1 MAEESKSEQ
10 AEKRLRY
17 AMKAIGE
24 QELPTELLVDIVGRA
39 ENELDKQTEDP
50 DLVSIQELKRD
61 IEKAARDY
69 GKMSAESISTGL
81 AIIDKMIGG
90 LKPAEVTMICAN
102 PNVGKSWLCSDMAI
116 FCAYQVPT
124 LFITLEMRAE
134 TLGAR
139 MKIFVDKLLEMN
151 KEEDWTQGCQ
161 MYFQKAKT
169 LDYRNIKKLFE
180 VASAKGVKAVFLDYL
195 QYLGVGM
202 EAKEMAKIS
211 RLFHELALIYNI
223 PIVIVASLRKD
234 TNYNKRKW
242 FDVDMFEISGVG
254 AISYDADNV
263 LAVGRTDPADDTY
276 TPEHIWVKHIKS
288 RNMPIDGDYPYGKM
302 KWDGGSIT
310 DDVEWNNEVGQYYGH
325 SSSRP
330 QVVSAESKSKSEV
343 KVEIDKPQ
351 QTLDKEWMPQE
362 TEIKTMSKFEYAK
375 LFGKKGM

>member
-1 MAEESKSEQ
+1 MAEESKQEQ

-39 ENELDKQTEDP
+39 ENELEKQTEDP
-50 DLVSIQELKRD
+50 DLVSIQELKAD
-61 IEKAARDY
+61 IEEASASY
-69 GKMSAESISTGL
+69 GKFSKDSISTGL
-81 AIIDKMIGG
+81 KIIDRMIGG
-90 LKPAEVTMICAN
+90 LKPSEVTMICAN

-116 FCAYQVPT
+116 FAAYQVPT

-134 TLGAR
+134 MLGAR
-139 MKIFVDKLLEMN
+139 MKLFIDKVNGEQ
-151 KEEDWTQGCQ
+151 EDWTEDCK

-180 VASAKGVKAVFLDYL
+180 VADTKGIKVVFLDYL

-211 RLFHELALIYNI
+211 RMFHELALIYNI

-234 TNYNKRKW
+234 TNTNKRKW
-242 FDVDMFEISGVG
+242 YDVDMFEISGVG
-254 AISYDADNV
+254 AIAYDADNV
-263 LAVGRTDPADDTY
+263 LAVGRTDPSTDEYTADS
-276 TPEHIWVKHIKS
+276 IWVKHIKS

-310 DDVEWNNEVGQYYGH
+310 DDEEWNEQYGKHYGH
-325 SSSRP
+325 ISSQP
-330 QVVSAESKSKSEV
+330 KVVKAE
-343 KVEIDKPQ
+343 DKADWLPD
-351 QTLDKEWMPQE
+351 DKD
-362 TEIKTMSKFEYAK
+362 IKEMSKFEYAK
-375 LFGKKGM
+375 LFGKKGE